1 MKGHASNTR
10 YRLKTKTVHGVRTG
24 EHNNPHVMKAA
35 ARADGGM
42 CEGMAAPPNL
52 GKMGRMRKGK
62 EDGGSVSDRDSVLR
76 EADKAGE
83 RAGADAM
90 STAGIAGLTAA
101 MRKMPGI
108 PGRIMRGIGLGGTAL
123 GGGATGQDIERERAL
138 ERKARG
144 MPLRE
149 EKDGGPVGRKDGGSV
164 SEVGAKELKQHA
176 LEHKAMAEKS

>member
-1 MKGHASNTR
+1 
-10 YRLKTKTVHGVRTG
+10 
-24 EHNNPHVMKAA
+24 
-35 ARADGGM
+35 
-42 CEGMAAPPNL
+42 
-52 GKMGRMRKGK
+52 MGRMRKGK

-76 EADKAGE
+76 EADKAKIETLG
-83 RAGADAM
+83 DAAATTGM
-90 STAGIAGLTAA
+90 MGLTAA

-108 PGRIMRGIGLGGTAL
+108 PGHLMRGIGYGSIGLGGMS
-123 GGGATGQDIERERAL
+123 TGEKMNRAKTL